1 MTSFFQL
8 LQSFVLAMKSGHLPQ
23 LGYWTYLVLAL
34 LVAIEGPVATLLGA
48 AAASAGLMRP
58 WLVFLCAAGGNLTA
72 DSLWYSLGYAGK
84 LEWAMRFGRRLGL
97 KGEIL
102 ERLEQGMH
110 EHASKILFIAKLT
123 VSFMIPSLIAAG
135 LIKVPW
141 KRWFPALFAGE
152 MIWTGSL
159 MLVGY
164 FATEAI
170 KKVQQGVEYL
180 VLGLSVV
187 FIIFIVFIGRRI
199 LRKNL
204 SLNHDEPTHKEPGE
218 ELNK

>member
-8 LQSFVLAMKSGHLPQ
+8 LQSFVIAMKSGHLPQ
-23 LGYWTYLVLAL
+23 LGIWTYLVLAF

-58 WLVFLCAAGGNLTA
+58 WLVFIFAAGGNLTA
-72 DSLWYSLGYAGK
+72 DSVWYFLGYAGK
-84 LEWAMRFGRRLGL
+84 LEWALKFGRKLGM
-97 KGEIL
+97 KPEVL
-102 ERLEQGMH
+102 EQLEQGMH
-110 EHASKILFIAKLT
+110 KHAAKILFIAKLT

-141 KRWFPALFAGE
+141 RRWFPALFAGE

-159 MLVGY
+159 ILAGY

-170 KKVQQGVEYL
+170 KRVQQGVEYL
-180 VLGLSVV
+180 ILALSVV
-187 FIIFIVFIGRRI
+187 FIIFIITIGRRI
-199 LRKNL
+199 LRKGL
-204 SLNHDEPTHKEPGE
+204 SMNDEKAGE
-218 ELNK
+218 LASK